1 MLPETRKAVNLA
13 ETAPTEQ
20 LRKRENIEC
29 ASLGCRVRKI
39 FHRIHEAERRGSIAL
54 VEIAR
59 NDRARPATNARQIR
73 TRTVCCPGR
82 ARLSA
87 AR

>member
-1 MLPETRKAVNLA
+1 MNVIA
-13 ETAPTEQ
+13 ETAATKQ
-20 LRKRENIEC
+20 LRKCENIER

-59 NDRARPATNARQIR
+59 NERARPATNSGQYGHILFVVRAA
-73 TRTVCCPGR
+73 PGC
-82 ARLSA
+82 RLPNNSG
-87 AR
+87 